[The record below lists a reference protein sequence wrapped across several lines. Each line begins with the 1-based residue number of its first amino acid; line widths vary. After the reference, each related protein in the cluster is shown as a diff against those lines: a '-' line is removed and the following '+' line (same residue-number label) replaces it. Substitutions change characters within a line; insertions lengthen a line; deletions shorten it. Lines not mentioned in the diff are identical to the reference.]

1 LSKKVVFLLPGLLCD
16 AAVWRQQVRLL
27 SPLYDVR
34 VPHFFGYDSI
44 PAMARG
50 VLDSA
55 PERFAVA
62 GHSMGARVVIELFNQ
77 APERVERLAILDTGT
92 HPVREG
98 EREARQVLVDIANRD
113 GMEALAARWIPPMLA
128 PAHADD
134 PVLLDEITAMVCRAT
149 PLIFARQIRAL
160 LNRPDAEAVLPRI
173 RCPLDVIVGREDGWS
188 PIAQHEDIIARAGH
202 GRLTVIEDCGHMA
215 PQEQPDAVSDAL
227 LRWLEGA

>member
-1 LSKKVVFLLPGLLCD
+1 MQVVFLLPGLLCD
-16 AAVWRQQVRLL
+16 AAVWRAPARTL
-27 SPLYDVR
+27 SQNHDVR

-44 PAMARG
+44 LAMARA
-50 VLDSA
+50 VLAMA
-55 PERFAVA
+55 PDRFSVA
-62 GHSMGARVVIELFNQ
+62 GHSMGARVAIEIVNQ
-77 APERVERLAILDTGT
+77 APARVERLAILDTGV
-92 HPVREG
+92 HGVQPG
-98 EREARQVLVDIANRD
+98 EREARQELVDLANTA

-128 PAHADD
+128 PDRVGDAA
-134 PVLLDEITAMVCRAT
+134 LMEEIAAMVCRAT